1 MFPLCLNSWVL
12 LTTLCDCEPSLIA

>member
-1 MFPLCLNSWVL
+1 MFPRCLNSWVL